1 MAKDNQDD
9 AAKKE
14 ARWLTTYGDAMTL
27 LLTFFVLLFTM
38 STIDPEIFRITI
50 SSFQGAVG
58 VMDSGRTLTPAELL
72 EMGVDIEELSADV
85 ETIQEEMPVE
95 LADQLD
101 ADEIEM
107 VEVEQRERGIV
118 IQVTDRLLFDLG
130 EAELTPGGR
139 DFLQRISLLLNAP
152 DYRER
157 QIRVEGHTDDLPTA
171 RYSSNWELSVLRA
184 KNVVEEF
191 EQNVGISPGRLSAVG
206 FGETRPVASNETE
219 EGRAQNRRVSIVL
232 LREDLDPDDF

>member
-1 MAKDNQDD
+1 MAKSNEDD

-38 STIDPEIFRITI
+38 STLDLEVFRITI

-72 EMGVDIEELSADV
+72 EMGVDIEELSTADEIV
-85 ETIQEEMPVE
+85 QEDMPVE
-95 LADQLD
+95 LADQLTV
-101 ADEIEM
+101 DETEM
-107 VEVEQRERGIV
+107 IEVEQRERGLV
-118 IQVTDRLLFDLG
+118 IQVTDMLLFNLG
-130 EAELTPGGR
+130 EVRLSPEGR
-139 DFLQRISLLLNAP
+139 NFLQRISLLLNAP
-152 DYRER
+152 DYRGR
-157 QIRVEGHTDDLPTA
+157 QIRVEGHTDNLPTG

-191 EQNVGISPGRLSAVG
+191 EQNVGIAPGRLSAVG

-219 EGRAQNRRVSIVL
+219 AGRAENRRVSIVL
-232 LREDLDPDDF
+232 LREDLEPDDF